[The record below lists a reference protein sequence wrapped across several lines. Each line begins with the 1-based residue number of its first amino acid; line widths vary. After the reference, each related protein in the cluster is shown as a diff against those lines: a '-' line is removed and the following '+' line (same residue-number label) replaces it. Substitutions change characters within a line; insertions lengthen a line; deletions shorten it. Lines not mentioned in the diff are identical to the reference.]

1 MRKRHGFT
9 LIEVL
14 IAMAIVLVI
23 SGIVYPLVAD
33 VGDLARPASMASTVR
48 QVREKVIYHTV
59 FGDTPMSP
67 EGYPNSVEPTW
78 FTNGEM
84 PRDVW
89 TDEPLKV
96 QVVHGPKDATSP
108 TNESFVVT
116 PDGRPAGHTAWY
128 NAANGSFCVLVPK
141 QGTED
146 ERAELFDRVNGY
158 RPAGHLGHLGRGG
171 NDDGGDDGSNDE

>member
-9 LIEVL
+9 LIEVF
-14 IAMAIVLVI
+14 IAMAIIMVL

-48 QVREKVIYHTV
+48 QVREKIIYHTI
-59 FGDTPMSP
+59 FGDTPLSS
-67 EGYPNSVEPTW
+67 EGYPNRVEPAW
-78 FTNGEM
+78 FATGEM

-89 TDEPLKV
+89 TDQPIKV

-108 TNESFVVT
+108 NNESFVIK

-128 NAANGSFCVLVPK
+128 NAANGSFCVKVPTL
-141 QGTED
+141 GTRD
-146 ERAELFDRVNGY
+146 ERLVLFDRVNGY
-158 RPAGHLGHLGRGG
+158 GPTAGSQ
-171 NDDGGDDGSNDE
+171 GGDDDGSGDG

>member
-9 LIEVL
+9 LIEVF
-14 IAMAIVLVI
+14 IALAIIVVL
-23 SGIVYPLVAD
+23 SGVVYPLMAD

-67 EGYPNSVEPTW
+67 EGYPNTIEPAW
-78 FTNGEM
+78 FATGEM
-84 PRDVW
+84 PHDAW
-89 TDEPLKV
+89 TDQPLNV

-108 TNESFVVT
+108 NNESFVIK

-128 NAANGSFCVLVPK
+128 NAANGSFCMMVPRL
-141 QGTED
+141 GTAD
-146 ERAELFDRVNGY
+146 ERQELFHRVNGH
-158 RPAGHLGHLGRGG
+158 RPAGNQG
-171 NDDGGDDGSNDE
+171 GGDDDSSDG